1 MLYCSLI
8 NNIVSDALGFENL
21 ILFTTLGGGG
31 EEEEEEDS
39 LGEDYLIDTLQA

>member
-31 EEEEEEDS
+31 EEEEDS
-39 LGEDYLIDTLQA
+39 LGEDYLINTLQA

>member
-31 EEEEEEDS
+31 EEEEEDS
-39 LGEDYLIDTLQA
+39 LGEDYLINTLQA

>member
-21 ILFTTLGGGG
+21 ILFTTLGGG

-39 LGEDYLIDTLQA
+39 LGEDYLINTLQA

>member
-31 EEEEEEDS
+31 KEEEEDS
-39 LGEDYLIDTLQA
+39 LGEDYLINTLQA

>member
-21 ILFTTLGGGG
+21 ILFTTWGGG
-31 EEEEEEDS
+31 EEEEEDS
-39 LGEDYLIDTLQA
+39 LGEDYLINTLQA

>member
-31 EEEEEEDS
+31 GEEEDS
-39 LGEDYLIDTLQA
+39 LGEDYLINTLQA

>member
-21 ILFTTLGGGG
+21 ILFTTGGGG
-31 EEEEEEDS
+31 EEEEEDS
-39 LGEDYLIDTLQA
+39 LGEDYLINTLQA

>member
-21 ILFTTLGGGG
+21 ILFTTLGGG
-31 EEEEEEDS
+31 EEEEEDS
-39 LGEDYLIDTLQA
+39 LGEDYLINTLQA

>member
-21 ILFTTLGGGG
+21 ILFTTLGGG
-31 EEEEEEDS
+31 EEEEDS